1 MNHTHVDDAST
12 QRLITQYKQQ
22 PAAETS
28 MWYEAKEAH
37 PFSYKEKKI
46 PQIIYYPR

>member
-1 MNHTHVDDAST
+1 MWMNARI

-22 PAAETS
+22 PAAEAS
-28 MWYEAKEAH
+28 LRYEAKETH
-37 PFSYKEKKI
+37 PVSYKEYQI